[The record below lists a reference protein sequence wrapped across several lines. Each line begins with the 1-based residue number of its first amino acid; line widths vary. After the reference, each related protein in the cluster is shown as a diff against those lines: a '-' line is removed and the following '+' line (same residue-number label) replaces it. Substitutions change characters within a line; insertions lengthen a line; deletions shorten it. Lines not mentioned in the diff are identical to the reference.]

1 LRLLP
6 ARDPPAAAR
15 RAREEG
21 SVMQSFPLFLSLQ
34 GRRALVVGGT
44 DHAARKVELLLS
56 AGTQVSLIAETV
68 TGEIAQLIADAR
80 ICWAGRTFDEADL
93 AGVALVIVATEDE
106 ALQARVSQL
115 AQAQCVPVNVVD
127 RPALSSFIMPAI
139 VDRGP
144 ITIAISTGGLAPALA
159 RKLRAEIERA
169 LPAAIGRLAR
179 FAEIFRGQVRRTLGE
194 PRARRLFWDRVF
206 DGRVGELALAGDEI
220 AARRELI
227 RLLDSARGD
236 TAPAQGMVHLV
247 GAGPGDPDLLTLKA
261 HRLLQRAD
269 VVVHDRLV
277 SPEVLA
283 VARRD
288 AERLFVGKR
297 RGHHAMPQEEINAR
311 LVALARAGRSVVRLK
326 GGDPFVFGRGGEE
339 VEALVAAGV
348 AVEVVPGI
356 TAALGCA
363 ASAGIPLTHR
373 DHAQAC
379 VFVTG
384 HTKDTEAALDWP
396 MLARP
401 RQTVVIYM
409 GIARLPSIARQL
421 MEHGMPPTTPV
432 ALIENGTMD
441 HERRVVSTLATV
453 ERQAMRAKLS
463 GPALCVLGEV
473 VGLALVKDRD
483 FCLASPAHLC

>member
-1 LRLLP
+1 M
-6 ARDPPAAAR
+6 
-15 RAREEG
+15 
-21 SVMQSFPLFLSLQ
+21 MQNFPLFLSLQ

-44 DHAARKVELLLS
+44 DHAARKVELLLA
-56 AGTQVSLIAETV
+56 AGAQVSLIAETV

-93 AGVALVIVATEDE
+93 VGVALVIVATGDE

-115 AQAQCVPVNVVD
+115 AQTRCVPVNVVD

-227 RLLDSARGD
+227 RLLDSARHD
-236 TAPAQGMVHLV
+236 TTPAQGMVHLV

-269 VVVHDRLV
+269 VVVYDRLV

-283 VARRD
+283 AARRD
-288 AERLFVGKR
+288 AERILVGKR
-297 RGHHAMPQEEINAR
+297 RGHHSMPQEEINAR
-311 LVALARAGRSVVRLK
+311 LVALARAGKSVVRLK

-339 VEALVAAGV
+339 VEALVEAGI

-384 HTKDTEAALDWP
+384 QTKDGETALDWP

-409 GIARLPSIARQL
+409 GIEGLPAIARQL
-421 MEHGMPPTTPV
+421 MQHGMPAATPV
-432 ALIENGTMD
+432 ALIENGTTER
-441 HERRVVSTLATV
+441 ERRVVGTLATI
-453 ERQAMRAKLS
+453 ERQATRAQLN
-463 GPALCVLGEV
+463 GPTLCVLGEV

-483 FCLASPAHLC
+483 FRLASPVRL